1 MRSFRFQAA
10 GTVIAIIVITV
21 FLIDKASAQ
30 LRRWLI

>member
-1 MRSFRFQAA
+1 MRSFRFNAA
-10 GTVIAIIVITV
+10 ATVVGIIVLAV